1 MVVGLGFVGLACARW
16 LSTSGMST
24 TVRMLNVYLAK
35 MQTQEIERLFTQV
48 STKNKSHEKLNC
60 ISKVET
66 WDINHSQIGRWIVES
81 HKYMLSM
88 LFQTSL

>member
-1 MVVGLGFVGLACARW
+1 MGFVSLACARW

-24 TVRMLNVYLAK
+24 TVRMLNVYLAM
-35 MQTQEIERLFTQV
+35 MQNQEIESLFTQV
-48 STKNKSHEKLNC
+48 STKNQSHEKLNC
-60 ISKVET
+60 ISKLGT
-66 WDINHSQIGRWIVES
+66 WDINHSQIGKWIVKS